1 MGKSGGFLTPKAIAN
16 RIKAKG
22 LQKLRWYCQMCEKQC
37 RDENGFKCHT
47 SSESHQRQ
55 MAIFSDNPNKFLDE
69 FSVEFED
76 SFIRHLRHRH
86 GTKRVHAN
94 LVYAELIRDRNH
106 LHMNATKWTSLTEF
120 VKYLGRTG
128 KATVDETPKGWF
140 LAYIDRDPETLA
152 RQKALERRKKSDI
165 DEEERERLRIEKQL
179 EEARRQ
185 REALGLTADADA
197 GHDEP
202 GEKESADGSEADGG
216 GVKLEGVK
224 IAFSLGGLK
233 KQPLTLGKTEEKPHD
248 DDEKGHK
255 MNEAEADREARK
267 RKPDDVS
274 ADREHGERDRDR
286 DTRGRED
293 EERDSKR
300 ARSSRWDKAASSTST
315 SSSSSSTTSSS
326 TSASDRRP
334 QPSRPLTAVEEIMLQ
349 EEKRKQ
355 RERERLEKE
364 KKEREMEME
373 KERKETT
380 KRTKATTTKTD
391 YWLADGI
398 VVKVKHKTV
407 GGGKYYNQKG
417 VIEQVEGRYVGQI
430 KMLQSGDVLRL
441 DQDFLETVLPALE
454 GRVLVLNGAHRGERA
469 TLKAIDVD
477 KFCATIQLSSSGE
490 LVKGIAYED
499 IAKLA

>member
-216 GVKLEGVK
+216 GVKLEG
-224 IAFSLGGLK
+224 
-233 KQPLTLGKTEEKPHD
+233 PLTLGKTEEKPHD

-255 MNEAEADREARK
+255 MDEAEADREARK

-286 DTRGRED
+286 DTTRPGGRGTRLQ
-293 EERDSKR
+293 
-300 ARSSRWDKAASSTST
+300 ARWDKAASSTST

-326 TSASDRRP
+326 TSTSDRRP

-380 KRTKATTTKTD
+380 KRTKATTTTTKTD

-417 VIEQVEGRYVGQI
+417 VIE
-430 KMLQSGDVLRL
+430 
-441 DQDFLETVLPALE
+441 QDFLETVLPALE

>member
-128 KATVDETPKGWF
+128 KAT
-140 LAYIDRDPETLA
+140 TLA

-185 REALGLTADADA
+185 REALGLSADADA

-286 DTRGRED
+286 DRRGRED

-326 TSASDRRP
+326 TSWPGGEAQAD
-334 QPSRPLTAVEEIMLQ
+334 ANANE
-349 EEKRKQ
+349 
-355 RERERLEKE
+355 LEKE

-417 VIEQVEGRYVGQI
+417 VIE
-430 KMLQSGDVLRL
+430 
-441 DQDFLETVLPALE
+441 QDFLETVLPALE